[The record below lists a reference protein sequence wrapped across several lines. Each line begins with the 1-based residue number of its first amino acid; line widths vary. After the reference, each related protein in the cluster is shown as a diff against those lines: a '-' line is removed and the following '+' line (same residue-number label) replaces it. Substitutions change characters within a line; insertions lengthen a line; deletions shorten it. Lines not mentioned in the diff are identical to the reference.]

1 MTWSSERGDN
11 GSEIAGIIE
20 RLDRLAGYTDEP
32 GRITRLPL
40 TPAHRDAILAT
51 LGWMEEAGMI
61 AGVDAAANVVG
72 RYEGRVPGAPA
83 LVLGSHLDT
92 VRDGGRFDGA
102 LGVVLAVATVERLH
116 RRGLRL
122 PFAIEVVGFGDE
134 EGVRF
139 GTGLLGSRFTA
150 GLTRPGD
157 LERRD
162 QDGITVG
169 AALDGFA
176 LHDLP
181 GGGAAR
187 LSPAPLA
194 YVEVHIEQGPV
205 LERLGAPLGCVTA
218 ISGQTRLAVRLDGAA
233 GHAGT
238 VPMAG
243 RRDALAGAAECVLAV
258 ERICAGDNVVGTV
271 GSIRVEPDAGN
282 VIPGAARVSL
292 DVRAA
297 ENAYREAAVA
307 EIEAAFIETTA
318 RRGLGLTITKLSDVA
333 ATPCAPWLVEALAR
347 AAETAMGGPA
357 PLLPSGAGH
366 DGIAM
371 SAIAPVGMLFVR
383 CRAGLSHHPDEFA
396 ETSDI
401 AAALAALE
409 AFVLTFDPSAARS
422 GTTPRRAAS
431 PQSSF

>member
-11 GSEIAGIIE
+11 GSDVAGILE
-20 RLDRLAGYTDEP
+20 RLNRLADCTDEP

-40 TPAHRDAILAT
+40 TPAHRAAICAT
-51 LGWMEEAGMI
+51 LGWMEAAGMA
-61 AGVDAAANVVG
+61 AGVDAAANVLG

-102 LGVVLAVATVERLH
+102 LGVVLAVAVVERLS

-122 PFAIEVVGFGDE
+122 PFAIEVAGFGDE

-139 GTGLLGSRFTA
+139 GTGLLGSRFTT
-150 GLTRPGD
+150 GLTRPAD
-157 LERRD
+157 LERCD
-162 QDGITVG
+162 QDGVTVG
-169 AALDGFA
+169 AALDAFA
-176 LHDLP
+176 LRDLP
-181 GGGAAR
+181 AEGTAQ

-205 LERLGAPLGCVTA
+205 LERLAIPLGCVTA
-218 ISGQTRLAVRLDGAA
+218 ISGQTRRAIRLEGAA

-243 RRDALAGAAECVLAV
+243 RRDALAGAAECILAI
-258 ERICAGDNVVGTV
+258 ERICAGGDVVGTV

-282 VIPGAARVSL
+282 VIPGAARFSL
-292 DVRAA
+292 DIRSSEDDQRTAA
-297 ENAYREAAVA
+297 LTEIDAVLA
-307 EIEAAFIETTA
+307 KIAA
-318 RRGLGLTITKLSDVA
+318 RRGLGLTVTELSDVG
-333 ATPCAPWLVEALAR
+333 ATPCAPWLVDMLAR
-347 AAETAMGGPA
+347 AAETVLGRPA

-371 SAIAPVGMLFVR
+371 SVIAPIGMLFVR
-383 CRAGLSHHPDEFA
+383 CRAGLSHHPDEVA
-396 ETSDI
+396 ETPDI
-401 AAALAALE
+401 EAALTALE
-409 AFVLTFDPSAARS
+409 AFVLAFDPLAKRS
-422 GTTPRRAAS
+422 GIFA
-431 PQSSF
+431 